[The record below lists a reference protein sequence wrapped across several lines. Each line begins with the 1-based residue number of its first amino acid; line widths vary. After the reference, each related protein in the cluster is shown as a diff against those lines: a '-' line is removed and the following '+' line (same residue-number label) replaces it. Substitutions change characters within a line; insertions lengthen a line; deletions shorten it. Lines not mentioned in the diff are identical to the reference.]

1 MSCSPEWLPAEWV
14 CECDMLLA
22 AVVWLGVLVSEL
34 SNGLDDVGVMGVT
47 GLVGWLEESGFSSLV
62 RFFLRKP
69 KLGIDGEVGEW
80 TERAGWRWSGERPGS
95 RGRAR
100 R

>member
-1 MSCSPEWLPAEWV
+1 MSCSPAWLPAEWV

-22 AVVWLGVLVSEL
+22 AVVWLGVFVSEL
-34 SNGLDDVGVMGVT
+34 SNGRDDVGVMGVT

-69 KLGIDGEVGEW
+69 KLGIDG
-80 TERAGWRWSGERPGS
+80 
-95 RGRAR
+95 
-100 R
+100 